1 MDLGKRGRDDIWVQ
15 TSMTHLTHRG
25 SGHFGAYRNSILY
38 VRLQVGRYASS
49 TYLAANLKALGNC
62 GDMLMLSEVVAAYL
76 RTMLFIMSCVQLTL

>member
-38 VRLQVGRYASS
+38 VRLPVGPNAIN
-49 TYLAANLKALGNC
+49 TYLAAYLKTIGNF
-62 GDMLMLSEVVAAYL
+62 DDILIML
-76 RTMLFIMSCVQLTL
+76 